1 MFIFLI
7 GTLLSGFAP
16 TLTWLLIGRILEGI
30 AAGIAMP
37 LVFNYVVDVV
47 PAQHV
52 GTYMGLASLV
62 IGLAPSFG
70 PTYVGALVEIL
81 GWRSIFFILLIAPFV
96 SLLLGWWTI
105 GKIKQPPIMLLA
117 FIRRSNT
124 SQKVFLN
131 LKLLT
136 QLKFTAL
143 LIAISLYMFVM
154 LGLNLIIPTYLQN
167 VQHTSS
173 FWAGFALLPG
183 TLLGAF
189 FNPLFGRMYDKT
201 GAKTPIYIGHS
212 VFTIT
217 VIVLTILTKQLSLI
231 LVIVLYILFIL
242 GRNMSYTNAQT
253 AAIAE
258 QADAVKSDATAII
271 QSTQMFMG
279 ALGTTVAAL
288 F

>member
-1 MFIFLI
+1 MSLTAALLVVNKLES
-7 GTLLSGFAP
+7 GTLNWAYLS
-16 TLTWLLIGRILEGI
+16 
-30 AAGIAMP
+30 
-37 LVFNYVVDVV
+37 
-47 PAQHV
+47 
-52 GTYMGLASLV
+52 LAV
-62 IGLAPSFG
+62 
-70 PTYVGALVEIL
+70 
-81 GWRSIFFILLIAPFV
+81 
-96 SLLLGWWTI
+96 
-105 GKIKQPPIMLLA
+105 IMLLA

-154 LGLNLIIPTYLQN
+154 LGFNFIIPTYLQN

-258 QADAVKSDATAII
+258 QADTVKSDATAII

-288 F
+288 LQSHGGILIGFGWFNLLAISLSLLIFGLLIFYFKSAR